1 MASDEPRDGRCG
13 IEVRNGDGYCEN
25 YPVDGASTC
34 RVHGGTGG
42 APEGNSNAEGDGAPE
57 NNANAET
64 HGGYADAEKW
74 FERHREE
81 CNDEVRS
88 TVAEWVKKA
97 NFDWSNHGNIKLL
110 VEAAINEQQI
120 GNLNDYIREHGEI
133 VETVVDTDEAGRP
146 VTTKEEN
153 PAFLAKSRL
162 SKDTVR
168 ILNKFGILDSP
179 EKQQAEAQESLATL
193 LSEGD

>member
-1 MASDEPRDGRCG
+1 MTTEEPLSDRCG
-13 IEVRNGDGYCEN
+13 AKCRNGGFCEN
-25 YPVDGASTC
+25 YPVDGADRC
-34 RVHGGTGG
+34 RMHGGTT
-42 APEGNSNAEGDGAPE
+42 PTKEDNPNVGNGEQSGNG
-57 NNANAET
+57 NAET

-74 FERHREE
+74 FDRHRDE
-81 CNDEVRS
+81 CSDEVRT
-88 TVAEWVKKA
+88 TVGAWVDQA
-97 NFDWSNHGNIKLL
+97 AFDWSNHGNIKLL

-146 VTTKEEN
+146 VTSEEEN

-162 SKDTVR
+162 TKDTVR

-179 EKQQAEAQESLATL
+179 EKQQAKAQESLATV
-193 LSEGD
+193 LSGSDA